1 MEAASVNHISTGD
14 DTILQ
19 LIRHRRVQLVLNTI
33 TGSGGKPRAHEGT
46 EILDGFEIRR
56 AAVETGIPCLTSL
69 DTARA
74 VVEALQDSSNYH
86 VLPIGEYRHQ

>member
-1 MEAASVNHISTGD
+1 MEVGPVNHIRTGD

-19 LIRHRRVQLVLNTI
+19 LIRQRRVQLVLNTI
-33 TGSGGKPRAHEGT
+33 TGSAGAAREGGEL
-46 EILDGFEIRR
+46 LDGFQIRR

-74 VVEALQDSSNYH
+74 VLETVGENGSGGYS
-86 VLPIGEYRHQ
+86 VLPIGEYRQA